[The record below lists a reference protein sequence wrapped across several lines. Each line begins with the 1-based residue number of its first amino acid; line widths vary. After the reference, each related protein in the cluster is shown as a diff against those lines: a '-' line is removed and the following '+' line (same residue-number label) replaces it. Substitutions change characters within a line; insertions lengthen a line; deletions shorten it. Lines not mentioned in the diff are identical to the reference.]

1 MMTLTRESQALKQ
14 MTAGATQRLPVDFFF
29 SSEFYVH
36 YFNFVSRKSDKREMR
51 KKREKKTFFIC
62 GCLTFLLLNLLFVF
76 YLIVKIRL
84 YVCQNLCTR
93 LASMSRTINSLFCF
107 VCNSSVFSSL
117 VATRSHSRQSPARCQ
132 RQFFVSVNGN

>member
-51 KKREKKTFFIC
+51 KKREKKNIFYLRLLNFFI
-62 GCLTFLLLNLLFVF
+62 T
-76 YLIVKIRL
+76 
-84 YVCQNLCTR
+84 
-93 LASMSRTINSLFCF
+93 
-107 VCNSSVFSSL
+107 
-117 VATRSHSRQSPARCQ
+117 
-132 RQFFVSVNGN
+132 